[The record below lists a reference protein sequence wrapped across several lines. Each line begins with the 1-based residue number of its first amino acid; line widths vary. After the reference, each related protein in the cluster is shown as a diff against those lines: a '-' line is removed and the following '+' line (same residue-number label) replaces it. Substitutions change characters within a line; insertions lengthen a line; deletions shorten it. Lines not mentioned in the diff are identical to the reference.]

1 MLNENDNTVTTDGEV
16 LVTNDATVE
25 AVVAEVNDSGR
36 ELIRE
41 VARAEIVEESINEL
55 EQIEAALES
64 YSERGINADS
74 ARLMQLHLN
83 SISKRT
89 GVTITSPAIESFGL
103 TSDMS
108 LATQDSLESIKETI
122 ENIIQAFIRFI
133 TDLGRRIAAFGH
145 SLLNS
150 YSRMGDDYK
159 SLGDELKTLME
170 TQAKNKTQPYIDE
183 LGKDENLI
191 HVRGARYL
199 YRGGRNIVAEIPSMI
214 RRGDKDQG
222 LRAGSE
228 LRRQAEINHAFS
240 FKDAG
245 DMDEEGVYKQK
256 ERINKTIKDF
266 ERFADKFSDRKEQ
279 GDDNYLYYVTELVGD
294 AEMWVGIRENEGEDA
309 TYDIR
314 VERVNLKGNEDE
326 YSKGQPVLELNI
338 LKRLIEAAI
347 YFCETQYTLSS
358 KQYRD
363 QRTGK
368 VEKEALK
375 FVRKLERKD
384 AVKAKEVS
392 LLTRKISQISRAHA
406 SMDAITGLTYL
417 SLLRTLR
424 LYVKRCLAFHQA
436 KTNA

>member
-16 LVTNDATVE
+16 LVTNGTTVE

-36 ELIRE
+36 ELIRD

-89 GVTITSPAIESFGL
+89 GITITSPAIESFGL

-170 TQAKNKTQPYIDE
+170 TQA
-183 LGKDENLI
+183 
-191 HVRGARYL
+191 
-199 YRGGRNIVAEIPSMI
+199 
-214 RRGDKDQG
+214 
-222 LRAGSE
+222 
-228 LRRQAEINHAFS
+228 
-240 FKDAG
+240 
-245 DMDEEGVYKQK
+245 
-256 ERINKTIKDF
+256 
-266 ERFADKFSDRKEQ
+266 
-279 GDDNYLYYVTELVGD
+279 
-294 AEMWVGIRENEGEDA
+294 
-309 TYDIR
+309 
-314 VERVNLKGNEDE
+314 
-326 YSKGQPVLELNI
+326 
-338 LKRLIEAAI
+338 
-347 YFCETQYTLSS
+347 
-358 KQYRD
+358 
-363 QRTGK
+363 
-368 VEKEALK
+368 
-375 FVRKLERKD
+375 
-384 AVKAKEVS
+384 
-392 LLTRKISQISRAHA
+392 
-406 SMDAITGLTYL
+406 
-417 SLLRTLR
+417 
-424 LYVKRCLAFHQA
+424 
-436 KTNA
+436 